1 MDGYA
6 KEYEGSHL
14 MAASVSRMIKDGEM
28 IIVGI
33 GLPLIAAAI
42 ARLGHAPNSTTCFE
56 VGCIGT
62 NSKRMPWSVADS
74 ACSDHALASL
84 EMWRMLSDVQRG
96 FIDVGVIGGAQVDRY
111 GNLNSTVITGSDG
124 SYYNPKIRMP
134 GSGGSNDIASSCR
147 RTIIMMRLQEKKFVK
162 NIDYMTSVGHLK
174 GWDSREKAGL
184 LGTGPEAVVTD
195 KAIFRFDS
203 TTKEMYL
210 SEISQYSTIEEVVRL
225 VDWDLKI
232 SPDVTIMKPPTKK
245 EMNLMLNLD
254 SAGVVLGSGIR
265 LDDFDK
271 YIKSMMNV
279 YHLSKANVFP

>member
-14 MAASVSRMIKDGEM
+14 MAASVSRMIKDREM

-134 GSGGSNDIASSCR
+134 GSGGSN
-147 RTIIMMRLQEKKFVK
+147 
-162 NIDYMTSVGHLK
+162 YMTSVGHLK